1 MSTTRRQWH
10 LATLAAAA
18 ALVAAGCGGGDSGQT
33 LDVGK
38 VISFGDS
45 LSDLGAYTPAT
56 QIPLGQ
62 PAGVAPFFGGK
73 FTTNTHT
80 GYTAASNSSTS
91 NIWVEWVA
99 ARVGVAITAHEV
111 GFGPQTVKCLAAATP
126 ALANSCTGYAQG
138 GSRVS
143 NPAGIGNPNGNGIV
157 GTSPAP
163 MTRPLTTQVA
173 NHLARFSGF
182 AANDIVFVWGG
193 HNDAFIQLGAVAAA
207 ATTPAAAV
215 AAMQTAGAELATL
228 VKNEILGKGAARV
241 AVLNLVD
248 ISLTPGYSGLPA
260 ANKAL
265 LTQLTAEFNTALQAG
280 LSGSSAQIV
289 DVRTYLGAV
298 TANPSI
304 AGLTNATV
312 PVCDRAKIAA
322 FTANRVTDGSSL
334 FCNAAPASAF
344 TAPVPILNA
353 LKVGTSASTHLYA
366 DDVHPT
372 TGGHR
377 ATADFVWSQLQSFG
391 WVPNNL

>member
-38 VISFGDS
+38 VIAFGDS

-91 NIWVEWVA
+91 NIWVEVVA
-99 ARVGVAITAHEV
+99 ARLGVAITAHEV

-138 GSRVS
+138 GARVS

-163 MTRPLTTQVA
+163 MTRPVTTQVA

-182 AANDIVFVWGG
+182 ASNDIVFVWAGS
-193 HNDAFIQLGAVAAA
+193 NDGLAMLGAVGAGQV
-207 ATTPAAAV
+207 TPAAAV
-215 AAMQTAGAELATL
+215 ANLQAAGTELATL
-228 VKNEILGKGAARV
+228 IKDQIAAKGATRI
-241 AVLNLVD
+241 AVLKGFDPVLYPNVAA
-248 ISLTPGYSGLPA
+248 LPA
-260 ANKAL
+260 GSQAL
-265 LTQLTAEFNTALQAG
+265 ASQMNTEFNAKLSAG
-280 LSGSSAQIV
+280 LAGVPGVAMIETSELFADLV
-289 DVRTYLGAV
+289 
-298 TANPSI
+298 ANPGKYGI
-304 AGLTNATV
+304 TNVTNVACDPAKMA
-312 PVCDRAKIAA
+312 PV
-322 FTANRVTDGSSL
+322 TGGSAL

-344 TAPVPILNA
+344 LAPVPILNSIRTGA
-353 LKVGTSASTHLYA
+353 SASTWLWA
-366 DDVHPT
+366 DGFHPT

-377 ATADFVWSQLQSFG
+377 VIADFMFGKIKEFG